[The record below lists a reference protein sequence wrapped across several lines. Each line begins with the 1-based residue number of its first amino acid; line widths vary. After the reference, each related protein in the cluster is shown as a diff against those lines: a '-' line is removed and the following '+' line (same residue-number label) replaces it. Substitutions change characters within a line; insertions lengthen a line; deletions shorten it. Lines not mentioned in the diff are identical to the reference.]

1 MGEARAS
8 QEGVGMEFPGGFRA
22 RNWNRRMGK
31 REPGW
36 VEVGVKSGCRENQ
49 SDLRSQR
56 EGTVARVEGCLS
68 LDRACQESSVVFWGP
83 LWQPGYGPYAFAPVA
98 R

>member
-1 MGEARAS
+1 MGKTRAS

-36 VEVGVKSGCRENQ
+36 VEVGVKSGCGENQ